1 MDNMRGHFPDHEDA
15 HDAQD
20 FDPTEDEV
28 GRELPPVA
36 IGQDERRMQVRAYNF
51 WASLLGDRNFPS
63 SDDFDPHGQTDF
75 GPYSVLLNFTGD
87 IENPTVAFLGD
98 KLAQECGG
106 TDVIERLSDVP
117 SRSLLS
123 RITDHYLQIIANQ
136 APIGFEAEFVNQRGA
151 TILYRGILLPFSSDN
166 QAIDYIY
173 GVINWKELADQQT
186 ADELLLQ
193 IDQALDSKKLDD
205 QEVIEM
211 TDWADGP
218 VDDSSPLELDAPL
231 DDEVPEFPEPAL
243 STGSRYASLH
253 SVNGDRSPDSP
264 SESSLADLLAAAR
277 DHADQAANC
286 EKRTHEALYAAI
298 GTAHDF
304 ALASRIEADDYRAM
318 LEDAGLTVQ
327 DRAPMV
333 PVVKL
338 VFGTGY
344 DKTRLAEYAALLD
357 HANRLGLG
365 RGALAPLLAGTQ
377 GGIKAL
383 VGEERR
389 LRKAENGKPRGEA
402 RSEKLARKLRTMPAR
417 SIDDIPMSGAEFT
430 LLVARRTSGGEIEI
444 LGEVH
449 DQPAL
454 IEKAARHLAG

>member
-1 MDNMRGHFPDHEDA
+1 
-15 HDAQD
+15 
-20 FDPTEDEV
+20 
-28 GRELPPVA
+28 
-36 IGQDERRMQVRAYNF
+36 
-51 WASLLGDRNFPS
+51 
-63 SDDFDPHGQTDF
+63 
-75 GPYSVLLNFTGD
+75 
-87 IENPTVAFLGD
+87 
-98 KLAQECGG
+98 
-106 TDVIERLSDVP
+106 
-117 SRSLLS
+117 
-123 RITDHYLQIIANQ
+123 
-136 APIGFEAEFVNQRGA
+136 
-151 TILYRGILLPFSSDN
+151 
-166 QAIDYIY
+166 
-173 GVINWKELADQQT
+173 
-186 ADELLLQ
+186 
-193 IDQALDSKKLDD
+193 
-205 QEVIEM
+205 
-211 TDWADGP
+211 
-218 VDDSSPLELDAPL
+218 
-231 DDEVPEFPEPAL
+231 
-243 STGSRYASLH
+243 
-253 SVNGDRSPDSP
+253 
-264 SESSLADLLAAAR
+264 
-277 DHADQAANC
+277 
-286 EKRTHEALYAAI
+286 
-298 GTAHDF
+298 
-304 ALASRIEADDYRAM
+304 M